1 MRYIRFAITILV
13 TIISLSVYGQP
24 QQGYVKTKGRMVNGK
39 HVPGQGLVG
48 ATVDIQGGNS
58 YNVQNKDGSFS
69 FPIPSQTFVVKSVLK
84 KDYQLIDVDA
94 LKKSYHYSKNPLYL
108 VMEKPE
114 QQKQD
119 LLESERKI
127 RRTLQRQLQKREDE
141 LDALKEE
148 HKITIEE
155 YQEAL
160 QQLYASQEKNE
171 RFISNIAR
179 EYAQLDFD
187 QMTDLNR
194 RIHDAISNGRL
205 VEADSLINSKGDI
218 YRRIAKLNQHHDANV
233 RVRSDLE
240 KSEMLEQS
248 NRMEIAEDCY
258 CKYKVFIQAN
268 RVDSALCYLKMR
280 ADLDST
286 NIQWAWDYAQL
297 CDGQKN
303 YIGSREYYERALLLT
318 ENIVDKD
325 SKEYIGNIIGIKNS
339 LAAVY
344 HGEHEDEKSEM
355 LYLEL
360 LTYLKELSSKT
371 TENYDDNIAMV
382 KGNLSI
388 LYMDTQR
395 YEEGEALEL
404 EVMRHELQK
413 KDSLGI
419 SGGWFL
425 SLWNRAISLSKRNK
439 FVESEELLTAIINL
453 HKENTKDSVL
463 MCKFFYVDALIEVAN
478 IYYKTQRVEE
488 SERLYFETLS
498 FCYDCMK
505 KYDGVVNHIPQIF
518 NNLANIYFT
527 AHRYSEAEKTFQLA
541 LEGYQHLAEGNPLF
555 NPYVIGVFN
564 NLALLYKDM
573 QRLEECEKVYTDA
586 LVFCRRLVHKNPQ
599 SYNIHLCGLL
609 KGMGNLYF
617 KCKRYDD
624 CVKVNKEALDVYHN
638 LYEKDS
644 LMWYKEYA
652 EMLGNISYY
661 TLFKKG
667 FTEAEIYAREG
678 LIIDSLTQ
686 FINTNLAAALLFQGK
701 YTEAKKIYCQYKF
714 ELKDSFLDDFKVFA
728 EAGVIPKKREKDVE
742 KIKQLLNK

>member
-1 MRYIRFAITILV
+1 MRYFRFVITILV
-13 TIISLSVYGQP
+13 TIISLSVYGQT
-24 QQGYVKTKGRMVNGK
+24 QRGYVKTKGQMVNGK
-39 HVPGQGLVG
+39 HVPGQGLTG
-48 ATVDIQGGNS
+48 ASVDIQGGNS

-69 FPIPSQTFVVKSVLK
+69 FPIPSQTFVIKSVLK

-127 RRTLQRQLQKREDE
+127 RRTLQQQLQKREDE

-171 RFISNIAR
+171 KFISNIAK

-187 QMTDLNR
+187 QMTDINR

-233 RVRSDLE
+233 RVRNDLE

-258 CKYKVFIQAN
+258 CKYEVFIQSN

-303 YIGSREYYERALLLT
+303 YIESREYYERALLLT

-339 LAAVY
+339 LASVY
-344 HGEHEDEKSEM
+344 HGEHEDEKSEI

-360 LTYLKELSSKT
+360 LRYLKELSSKT

-395 YEEGEALEL
+395 YEEG
-404 EVMRHELQK
+404 
-413 KDSLGI
+413 I
-419 SGGWFL
+419 
-425 SLWNRAISLSKRNK
+425 
-439 FVESEELLTAIINL
+439 
-453 HKENTKDSVL
+453 
-463 MCKFFYVDALIEVAN
+463 
-478 IYYKTQRVEE
+478 
-488 SERLYFETLS
+488 
-498 FCYDCMK
+498 
-505 KYDGVVNHIPQIF
+505 QI
-518 NNLANIYFT
+518 
-527 AHRYSEAEKTFQLA
+527 
-541 LEGYQHLAEGNPLF
+541 
-555 NPYVIGVFN
+555 
-564 NLALLYKDM
+564 
-573 QRLEECEKVYTDA
+573 
-586 LVFCRRLVHKNPQ
+586 
-599 SYNIHLCGLL
+599 
-609 KGMGNLYF
+609 
-617 KCKRYDD
+617 
-624 CVKVNKEALDVYHN
+624 
-638 LYEKDS
+638 
-644 LMWYKEYA
+644 
-652 EMLGNISYY
+652 
-661 TLFKKG
+661 
-667 FTEAEIYAREG
+667 
-678 LIIDSLTQ
+678 
-686 FINTNLAAALLFQGK
+686 
-701 YTEAKKIYCQYKF
+701 
-714 ELKDSFLDDFKVFA
+714 
-728 EAGVIPKKREKDVE
+728 
-742 KIKQLLNK
+742 